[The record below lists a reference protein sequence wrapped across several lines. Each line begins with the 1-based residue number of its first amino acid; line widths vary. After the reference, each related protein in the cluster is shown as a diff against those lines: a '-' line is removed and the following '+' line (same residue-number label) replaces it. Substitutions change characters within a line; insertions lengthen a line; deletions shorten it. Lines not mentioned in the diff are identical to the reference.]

1 MIKLKLGD
9 MVVAVFLGT
18 SYECKVIE
26 IIDKHKYKLQKL
38 DGTILPNVTWKSLL
52 EKKSPWYIIK
62 FIKSNKDKVKHKE
75 NIQQSDLKKAIQKQ
89 KDFLGGNIEK

>member
-1 MIKLKLGD
+1 MKKLKLGD

-62 FIKSNKDKVKHKE
+62 FIKSNKHKVKHKE

-89 KDFLGGNIEK
+89 KDFLSGNIEK